1 MQYIF
6 LFFLEQD
13 NKGENMKVKKRILKY
28 LMIFILGFI
37 FLINGIY
44 FYAKLCPKLD
54 IKNVNTFYLYT
65 NNDELYFEGSGEK
78 EWVDLNNISDNL
90 IKATINIEDK
100 KFYEHHGV
108 DILRVI
114 KATFNNIKNG
124 EIVEGASTITQQ
136 YAKNLYLDFDKTFK
150 RKLNELWYTI
160 QIESHYTKDEIL
172 EGYLNTINYGH
183 GNYGIKNASQ
193 YYFNKDPSDLTLA
206 ESCILANIPKSPTNY
221 SPINNYELAKQ
232 RQENTLKTF
241 LKNEVI
247 TREEYDEAI
256 SEEIIIYGKKEKINL
271 TTLMYYQDAVFKELK
286 DLKGIPS
293 TYLESGGLKIYTN
306 LDLKAQTILEENINK
321 TIKNDKLQVNSVIM
335 EPKTGKITALV
346 GGRDYNKSQFNR
358 SINSKRQVGS
368 TIKPILYYTALEN
381 GFTASSAFL
390 SEKTSFNLA
399 NNMIYTPQNYG
410 DIYGNK
416 EISMAAAIAL
426 SDNVYAI
433 KTHLFL
439 GEKAMID
446 TAYKMGIKT
455 KLEEIASLPLGT
467 TELNILE
474 ITNAYATL
482 ANNGIKNEP
491 YLISKVTD
499 MNDNVLYEHKD
510 NSLQVL
516 DPDYVYILN
525 NLLSLTYDYD
535 MVDYSYPTNISIR
548 ALLSHKYGIK
558 SGSTDTDNWV
568 IGFNPNAV
576 MSIWVGYDDNTPLL
590 VDDYKYVKKIWA
602 NTMEGYL
609 KDKDNEWYEKP
620 ENVVGV
626 FVNPISGELANE
638 NTKKKKLF
646 YYLIGTEPTNIQ
658 TVMKEDKEKK
668 SIN

>member
-1 MQYIF
+1 
-6 LFFLEQD
+6 
-13 NKGENMKVKKRILKY
+13 
-28 LMIFILGFI
+28 MIFILGFI

>member
-1 MQYIF
+1 
-6 LFFLEQD
+6 
-13 NKGENMKVKKRILKY
+13 MKFKKRILKY
-28 LMIFILGFI
+28 FIILILGFI
-37 FLINGIY
+37 FLINGVY
-44 FYAKLCPKLD
+44 FYAKLIPKLD

-65 NNDELYFEGSGEK
+65 KSNELYFEGSGEK
-78 EWVDLNNISDNL
+78 EWVNLKNISNNL

-108 DILRVI
+108 DILRVV

-160 QIESHYTKDEIL
+160 QIESHYSKDEIL

-183 GNYGIKNASQ
+183 GNYGIKNASNF
-193 YYFNKDPSDLTLA
+193 YFNKDPKDLTLA

-221 SPINNYELAKQ
+221 SPINNYDLAKK
-232 RQENTLKTF
+232 RQENTLKVF
-241 LKNEVI
+241 LKNKVI
-247 TREEYDEAI
+247 TEKEYNEAI
-256 SEEIIIYGKKEKINL
+256 NEEIVIYGKKEKINL
-271 TTLMYYQDAVFKELK
+271 TTLMYYQDAVFKELR
-286 DLKGIPS
+286 DLKGIPK
-293 TYLESGGLKIYTN
+293 TYIDSGGLKIYTN
-306 LDLKAQTILEENINK
+306 LDIKAQTILEDNINK

-335 EPKTGKITALV
+335 EPKTGKILALV

-399 NNMIYTPQNYG
+399 NNITYTPQNYG
-410 DIYGNK
+410 EIYGNK

-467 TELNILE
+467 TELNIIE

-482 ANNGIKNEP
+482 ASNGIKTEP

-499 MNDNVLYEHKD
+499 MNDNVIYEHKD
-510 NSLQVL
+510 KSMQVL
-516 DPDYVYILN
+516 DEDYVYILN
-525 NLLSLTYDYD
+525 NMLSLTYDYD
-535 MVDYSYPTNISIR
+535 MIDYSYPTNISIR

-609 KDKDNEWYEKP
+609 KNTENQWYEKP
-620 ENVVGV
+620 ENIVGV
-626 FVNPISGELANE
+626 FVDPISGNLPTEK
-638 NTKKKKLF
+638 TKKKKLF
-646 YYLIGTEPTNIQ
+646 YYLIGTEPTNIE
-658 TVMKEDKEKK
+658 TVIKENKEKK
-668 SIN
+668 D

>member
-1 MQYIF
+1 
-6 LFFLEQD
+6 
-13 NKGENMKVKKRILKY
+13 MKVKKRILKY